1 MKYNEHAS
9 VKDLWLQ
16 FAMEILRKHGQI
28 YTIGLLVGILAKHT
42 QGDYEMRREL
52 LHRLDKL

>member
-16 FAMEILRKHGQI
+16 FALEVLRQKGKV
-28 YTIGLLVGILAKHT
+28 YAIGLLVGILAKHT
-42 QGDYEMRREL
+42 YGDYEMRREL